1 MKWYDCDPFNFRSV
15 RLCHA
20 FLLHLYGITN
30 SYINQ
35 IVFLSWAIFPER
47 KISIYVR
54 LLGGLKY
61 IYSFVPMVVMSVA
74 CVTDTLPYLQ
84 WDEIYFNYRWYCWC
98 LYLISMY
105 FQRAESLGLGDGG
118 SVGWPL
124 LPAQVQE
131 ISSRIQSHVSPK
143 EFRWVSYQ
151 NRSKVHK
158 LTGRLTSTAL
168 AHCRGKFRGAPSL
181 RRFWDRRWKTLQAS
195 KPQLHPLR
203 TTLPSYR
210 SIGFGIS

>member
-47 KISIYVR
+47 NMSIYVW

-105 FQRAESLGLGDGG
+105 FQRAESFGDGG

-143 EFRWVSYQ
+143 EFRWVSFI
-151 NRSKVHK
+151 SK
-158 LTGRLTSTAL
+158 
-168 AHCRGKFRGAPSL
+168 
-181 RRFWDRRWKTLQAS
+181 
-195 KPQLHPLR
+195 
-203 TTLPSYR
+203 
-210 SIGFGIS
+210 